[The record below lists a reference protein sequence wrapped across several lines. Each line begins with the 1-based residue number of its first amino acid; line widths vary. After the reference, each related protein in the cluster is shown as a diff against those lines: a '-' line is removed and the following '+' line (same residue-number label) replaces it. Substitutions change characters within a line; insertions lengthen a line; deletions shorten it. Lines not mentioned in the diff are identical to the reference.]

1 MEEEILFTI
10 DEQNIA
16 HITLNRPQ
24 VHNAI
29 DGVMIQKLL
38 DCFRKLQDTPS
49 VRALI
54 IRGNGESFCSGADLS
69 WIECS
74 FQGTPADSYKNARNL
89 ATMLHLFD
97 NLPIPTVTY
106 IHGAVMGGGIGLV
119 ACSDIVLSDSHAV
132 LSFPEVTLGFAPAIV
147 SPYVLRAI
155 GPQYARRYF
164 LTGEPFKATEAY
176 QAGLVHIIVEDDKV
190 NIEIEKLMTHI
201 LEGAPHAI
209 GQAKKL
215 IHKITG
221 EISETA
227 RAMTIELIDSLCR
240 SEEGQQGISAFLKKT
255 APPWRPK
262 KPGDD

>member
-1 MEEEILFTI
+1 MEEEVLFTI

-38 DCFRKLQDTPS
+38 ECFRKLQDTPS
-49 VRALI
+49 VRALL

-69 WIECS
+69 WIQCS
-74 FQGTPADSYKNARNL
+74 FQGKEADSFENARNL
-89 ATMLHLFD
+89 SLTLKFLD
-97 NLPIPTVTY
+97 NLPFPSVTY

-155 GPQYARRYF
+155 GPRYTRRYF
-164 LTGEPFKATEAY
+164 LTGEPFKATEAHHM
-176 QAGLVHIIVEDDKV
+176 GLVHKIVEGGRA
-190 NIEIEKLMTHI
+190 NAEIEEVMAYI
-201 LEGAPHAI
+201 LEAGPHAI
-209 GQAKKL
+209 TETKKL
-215 IHKITG
+215 IRKLTDEIT
-221 EISETA
+221 ENT
-227 RAMTIELIDSLCR
+227 RLMTIELIDSLCR
-240 SEEGQQGISAFLKKT
+240 SEEGQQGVSAFLKKT
-255 APPWRPK
+255 TPAWGPK
-262 KPGDD
+262 KPGND